1 MLAPLLNKHGQ
12 SGYVQISRL
21 SAVLCIMLHGG
32 GENLENYGPI
42 SDKSKQRLYLIDG
55 KGDKLASL
63 LLLGFVGVAVVVF
76 VMLELH

>member
-12 SGYVQISRL
+12 SGHVQISRL
-21 SAVLCIMLHGG
+21 SAVLCIMLHGDG
-32 GENLENYGPI
+32 ANLENYGPI

-55 KGDKLASL
+55 KGDTLASL